1 MVRRLR
7 EILDAVGHER
17 GRQLPHLWAHHG
29 GTAADSFR
37 NTLDLARRAAS
48 VTSVRR
54 VEVKGVGHP
63 MLRRASVWHDL
74 TTQFVLSRLDQSDRA
89 DRADQSTG
97 QMGTNHSYGIPTG
110 IFQQI

>member
-1 MVRRLR
+1 
-7 EILDAVGHER
+7 
-17 GRQLPHLWAHHG
+17 
-29 GTAADSFR
+29 
-37 NTLDLARRAAS
+37 
-48 VTSVRR
+48 
-54 VEVKGVGHP
+54 

-89 DRADQSTG
+89 DQSTE